1 MISLINNR
9 FFVIFF
15 APFLLG
21 ALTILGFAPYNL
33 TFINFFTFS
42 ILLFLISKVKKSTR
56 SKYRNK
62 KSYMIGD
69 QSVDY
74 YAAKKTGIKCLLVGE
89 KFKIQ
94 GSKNYKNLFNAI
106 EAII

>member
-1 MISLINNR
+1 M
-9 FFVIFF
+9 
-15 APFLLG
+15 LLQ
-21 ALTILGFAPYNL
+21 AIKDLNID
-33 TFINFFTFS
+33 I
-42 ILLFLISKVKKSTR
+42 
-56 SKYRNK
+56 K

-89 KFKIQ
+89 KFKIK
-94 GSKNYKNLFNAI
+94 GSKNYKSLFNAI